1 MDVRIIAATNKDLSK
16 VVADGEFRED
26 LYYRLQVIPLRLP
39 SLRER
44 KEDIPVLLE
53 HFLVRFNRLLGKR
66 FRGFSPE
73 ALELLNGYPW
83 PGNIRELQNS
93 VEYACNME
101 TEEIVSTASLP
112 PRIRQSQYQ
121 TDNSISVGV
130 RLRQKMK
137 EVEHQVLAEALEYFG
152 TSSQDKEKVAKVLGV
167 SRATM
172 YRKLKEHNL
181 V

>member
-1 MDVRIIAATNKDLSK
+1 
-16 VVADGEFRED
+16 
-26 LYYRLQVIPLRLP
+26 
-39 SLRER
+39 
-44 KEDIPVLLE
+44 
-53 HFLVRFNRLLGKR
+53 
-66 FRGFSPE
+66 
-73 ALELLNGYPW
+73 
-83 PGNIRELQNS
+83 
-93 VEYACNME
+93 ME